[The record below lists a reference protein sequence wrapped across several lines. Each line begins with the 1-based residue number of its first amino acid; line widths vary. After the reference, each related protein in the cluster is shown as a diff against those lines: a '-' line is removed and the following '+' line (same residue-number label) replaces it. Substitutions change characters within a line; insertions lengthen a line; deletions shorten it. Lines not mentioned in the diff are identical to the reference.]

1 MDVGAVVGIVG
12 AAVGV
17 LGLVIGYTRAVAQ
30 APLEAKT
37 HELEAQVQRQ
47 KERIDELKA
56 ENLETSRNLAELRDG
71 KAGVLVKTD
80 LDDELRLVM
89 QLLGASAASILIPSP
104 NRDSLVFL
112 SAHGPAA
119 AQLRKTKLPLDKGK
133 AAMVFASGT
142 PSITAKPYRDPEF
155 LDAVD
160 VGSRQ
165 RTTSLLTLPLEC
177 DERVVGVVQF
187 LNKNDGAAF
196 DDDDQRTGLRF
207 TSTLAEKVAQ
217 FVGEADN
224 FRLLGLAPDTPSKEA
239 SILFCDLTC
248 SATLFDA
255 MDTGSAVDCL
265 NQYLERQC
273 DVAFRF
279 GGTVDSYMGDGAMLR
294 FNVPRPV
301 EGDHVVLAVEA
312 AAAMLADFAALK
324 QSWLGLGLH
333 VEPLHARVGIASG
346 SVVQALVGHP
356 QHQHLTVFGTT
367 VNRAASLCDDAPRDH
382 DVIVADAAVVR
393 RLAGRYDVHACETP
407 GMSEIVVDQRV
418 PTG

>member
-1 MDVGAVVGIVG
+1 M
-12 AAVGV
+12 
-17 LGLVIGYTRAVAQ
+17 LGLVIGYTRVVAQ

-47 KERIDELKA
+47 KEQIDQLEA
-56 ENLETSRNLAELRDG
+56 ENLETARNLAELRDG

-104 NRDSLVFL
+104 HRDSLVFL

-133 AAMVFASGT
+133 AAAVFASGV
-142 PSITAKPYRDPEF
+142 PSISAEPYRDPEF
-155 LDAVD
+155 LAAVD
-160 VGSRQ
+160 VGSKQ
-165 RTTSLLTLPLEC
+165 HTTSLLTLPLEC
-177 DERVVGVVQF
+177 EGRVVGVVQF
-187 LNKNDGAAF
+187 LNKKDGAAF
-196 DDDDQRTGLRF
+196 GDDDQRTGLRF
-207 TSTLAEKVAQ
+207 ASTLAEKVSR

-224 FRLLGLAPDTPSKEA
+224 FRLLGLAPDSPAKEA
-239 SILFCDLTC
+239 SILFCDLTR

-255 MDTGSAVDCL
+255 MDAGSAVDCL

-273 DVAFRF
+273 EIAFRF

-294 FNVPRPV
+294 FNVPRPIA
-301 EGDHVVLAVEA
+301 EGDHVVSAVEA
-312 AAAMLADFAALK
+312 AAAMVADFAVLK

-333 VEPLHARVGIASG
+333 VEPLQARVGIACG

-367 VNRAASLCDDAPRDH
+367 VNRAAALCDDAPRDH
-382 DVIVADAAVVR
+382 DVIVADEAVVR
-393 RLAGRYDVHACETP
+393 RLAGRYQVRECEAA
-407 GMSEIVVDQRV
+407 GMSEVVVEQRV
-418 PTG
+418 KAG